1 VAENLVQPVFYYDL
15 GDPGCYVTAERIM
28 AELPVVPEWEPV
40 HGPGLGWTPPQP
52 DPDALARTI
61 AGHGLQPLRL
71 PATWPPDSELAM
83 RVATYAKG
91 GGRAVAFSLAAFRQV
106 FAGGR
111 DLGDEGTV
119 LLAAAACEMHPT
131 AVLKGVGLR
140 SVSASLARAGE
151 RARQAGVTALPAIQ
165 VGTTVFQDEGALEQA
180 RDALAAA
187 PALSAAPAV
196 SAAAPVLTVTRHGDG
211 P

>member
-1 VAENLVQPVFYYDL
+1 MASQPAQPVFYYDL
-15 GDPGCYVTAERIM
+15 GDPGSYVTAERIM
-28 AELPVVPEWEPV
+28 AELPVVPEWEPI
-40 HGPGLGWTPPQP
+40 HGPALGLTPPEP
-52 DPDALARTI
+52 DPEALGLAV
-61 AGHGLQPLRL
+61 AAHGLLPLRL
-71 PATWPPDSELAM
+71 PAAWPPDSELAM

-140 SVSASLARAGE
+140 SVRASLARAGE
-151 RARQAGVTALPAIQ
+151 RAQQAGVSALPAIQ
-165 VGTTVFQDEGALEQA
+165 IGTDVFQGEGALERA
-180 RDALAAA
+180 SEALVAAVR
-187 PALSAAPAV
+187 PTLM
-196 SAAAPVLTVTRHGDG
+196 VTRHGDDH
-211 P
+211 

>member
-1 VAENLVQPVFYYDL
+1 MAPQPAQPVFYYDV
-15 GDPGCYVTAERIM
+15 GHAACYATAERIM

-40 HGPGLGWTPPQP
+40 HGAAMGWTPPEP
-52 DPDALARTI
+52 DPEALALDI

-71 PATWPPDSELAM
+71 PAAWPPDSELAM

-119 LLAAAACEMHPT
+119 LIAAAACEMHPT
-131 AVLKGVGLR
+131 AVLKGARLR
-140 SVSASLARAGE
+140 SVGAALDRAGE
-151 RARQAGVTALPAIQ
+151 RARRAGVSALPAIQ
-165 VGTTVFQDEGALEQA
+165 VGSDVFQGDGALERA
-180 RDALAAA
+180 AGALAASVR
-187 PALSAAPAV
+187 LGG
-196 SAAAPVLTVTRHGDG
+196 VTSGAR
-211 P
+211 